1 MKNTYTSMRPRVQIT
16 RTPVNARWAW
26 WVTYSTDEEEG
37 IFSAIWLI
45 RLDKLMSLGFS
56 QRDLP
61 RKK

>member
-1 MKNTYTSMRPRVQIT
+1 MRPRVQIT